1 MSRSVELRVP
11 FLDHKIVEYA
21 FGIDQSFLIKE
32 GKTKYLIQ
40 EICSN
45 LLGIPLNEGKRSV
58 QTPQREYLSG
68 KFLSF
73 IDEEIIKKESNLH
86 NWIDIEA
93 FTHLI
98 NEAKINMPKNSNP
111 QWQLINLYYWS
122 LIKI

>member
-32 GKTKYLIQ
+32 RKTKYLIQ

-45 LLGIPLNEGKRSV
+45 LLGIPLNEGKECPDS
-58 QTPQREYLSG
+58 QREYLCG

-73 IDEEIIKKESNLH
+73 IDEEIIKKESNLP
-86 NWIDIEA
+86 
-93 FTHLI
+93 TG
-98 NEAKINMPKNSNP
+98 
-111 QWQLINLYYWS
+111 LY
-122 LIKI
+122 